1 MRSVV
6 GVKKI
11 QVPIRASGVF
21 DIEGKVYVYG
31 NINLDAALYDIKN
44 DKVTK
49 VRSLG
54 VWIEQTEVVN
64 DYVILRDNSK
74 PTRIV
79 RIPKEIILEDRE
91 VVEGE
96 LLCSD
101 KYAEL
106 GIVVNGKYLVLQS
119 KGLTVIYKYE
129 GFCEDENKVGYIPFS
144 NYKKLVLIDNMLIT
158 IDNKGKLRIY
168 HLDGPKYK
176 LGREMLPNEI
186 IRLNLPFRPI
196 MMKQVNDKIL
206 IVPNA
211 GRKVAVLEINELE
224 KLDIVE
230 LLPFDD
236 VYDITLYNDKII
248 VATDEELIVQNEEKI
263 KVKSGRYL
271 YNAANKLFLVNGYSE
286 LYEVLI

>member
-1 MRSVV
+1 VRSVV